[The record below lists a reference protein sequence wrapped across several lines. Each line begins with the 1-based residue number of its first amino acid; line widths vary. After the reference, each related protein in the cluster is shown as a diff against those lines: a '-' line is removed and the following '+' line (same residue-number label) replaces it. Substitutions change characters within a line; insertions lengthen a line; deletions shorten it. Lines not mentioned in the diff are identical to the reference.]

1 MNLMEIFR
9 RFPDQQACIDHLEA
23 IRYKDGPY
31 CPHCGSADEGKVRR
45 SNLKSR
51 VGRWNCHDCKSSF
64 NVLSGTV
71 MQGTQM
77 PLVKWFAAIALIV
90 NAKKSISS
98 YQLGR
103 DLELN
108 QPTAWLMQQRIRAA
122 MASDQAPMLA
132 GIVEADETYVGG
144 KPRKQNKRD
153 DDPEGGNTSKRGRG
167 TDKTPIIGA
176 VERDGN
182 VIAQVAEDLTGKGI
196 LNFIKQSVKTE
207 DSVLITD
214 EYKAYNAVRSLMPH
228 ATINHQYEYSRNGIH
243 TNTIEGFWSL
253 IKRAW
258 YGSHHKYT
266 LKFTPLFVAEAAWKY
281 NQRKN
286 VHAWDTFMNGLF
298 A

>member
-1 MNLMEIFR
+1 MNLLAIFR
-9 RFPDQQACIDHLEA
+9 RFPDQQACIDHLES
-23 IRYKDGPY
+23 IRFANGPY
-31 CPHCGSADEGKVRR
+31 CPLCGSTENVKRKNERG
-45 SNLKSR
+45 R
-51 VGRWNCHDCKSSF
+51 VGRWNCHDCKKSF

-71 MQGTQM
+71 MQGTHV
-77 PLVKWFAAIALIV
+77 PLVKWFAAIALVV
-90 NAKKSISS
+90 NAKKSLSS
-98 YQLGR
+98 HQLAR

-108 QPTAWLMQQRIRAA
+108 PPTAWYMQQRIRAA

-144 KPRKQNKRD
+144 KPRKRNKRD
-153 DDPEGGNTSKRGRG
+153 DDKQNPRGRG

-182 VIAQVAEDLTGKGI
+182 VIAQVADDLSGKGI
-196 LNFIKQSVKTE
+196 LSFIRQSVKTE
-207 DSVLITD
+207 DSMLITD
-214 EYKAYNAVRSLMPH
+214 EYKAYNAVHSVMPH
-228 ATINHQYEYSRNGIH
+228 AVVNHSRAYSENGIH

-281 NQRKN
+281 NHRKN
-286 VHAWDTFMNGLF
+286 AHAWDAFMGALF